1 MASEGLELVQPG
13 AEAAF
18 GGDLTAA
25 PLAPMEGQQGE
36 ARLFSAWHSSRT
48 EIKMKGFILGIRKT
62 FFFL

>member
-36 ARLFSAWHSSRT
+36 ARLFSAWHSSR
-48 EIKMKGFILGIRKT
+48 IIDNRQKSK
-62 FFFL
+62 